1 MNLIYA
7 AHQPMELENGRVTV
21 LMTNNQNVYFEMA
34 QALAGKNDLLR
45 LIDDDFS
52 ELNLSTALCWDA
64 DLSSAPDLMDR
75 YGSALIKKISNELT
89 VDQRQQLI
97 AKQQEL
103 LTAIQDTLFSVD
115 LPLEV
120 SLDDGFQRLYKYAR
134 PRLISSANATPYDII
149 KNDLNIHLE
158 LNDCCVL
165 AMKNIA
171 NFLLPEQFKA
181 FLQLVEE
188 TGLAVFLL
196 EFSEKQQRA
205 YYQNSDVYWIDE
217 DFVDW
222 HL

>member
-7 AHQPMELENGRVTV
+7 AHQPMELENSRVTV
-21 LMTNNQNVYFEMA
+21 LMTNNQNVYFEMS

-52 ELNLSTALCWDA
+52 ELNLSTDLCWDA
-64 DLSSAPDLMDR
+64 DLSSAPDLMDK
-75 YGSALIKKISNELT
+75 YSSALLKKISNELT
-89 VDQRQQLI
+89 ADQRQQLL

-134 PRLISSANATPYDII
+134 PHLISSANATPYDII

-188 TGLAVFLL
+188 SGLAVFLL

-205 YYQNSDVYWIDE
+205 YYQNADVYWIDE